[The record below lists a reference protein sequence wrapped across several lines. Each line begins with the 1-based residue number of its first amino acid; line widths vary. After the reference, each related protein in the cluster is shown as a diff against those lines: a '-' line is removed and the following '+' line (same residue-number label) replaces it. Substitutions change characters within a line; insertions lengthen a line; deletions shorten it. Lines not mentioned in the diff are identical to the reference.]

1 MVESVLQSI
10 KTFLV
15 NAKYYAK
22 EVFVINSMI
31 ETSPW
36 TYKIKNFRKWK
47 VVSGEQIINGLL
59 SRTRWLY
66 QK

>member
-47 VVSGEQIINGLL
+47 VVSGE
-59 SRTRWLY
+59 
-66 QK
+66 

>member
-1 MVESVLQSI
+1 MIESVLQSI
-10 KTFLV
+10 KTFLI

-22 EVFVINSMI
+22 EVFVINSMT

-47 VVSGEQIINGLL
+47 VVSGE
-59 SRTRWLY
+59 
-66 QK
+66 